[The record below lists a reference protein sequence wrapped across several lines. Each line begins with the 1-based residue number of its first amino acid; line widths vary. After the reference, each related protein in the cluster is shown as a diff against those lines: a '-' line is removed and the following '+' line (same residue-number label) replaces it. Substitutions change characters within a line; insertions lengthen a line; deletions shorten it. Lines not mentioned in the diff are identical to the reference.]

1 MNSKIEPPAEHQP
14 RPASQPRVVWNWAK
28 AFALVAVTGI
38 LASAFL
44 LRECGKHTE
53 RLAQIAKETATDG
66 IAAVAG
72 AFKPTINVN
81 STISTTVS
89 RMRDAAKLVVLVEE
103 VDVTVQKTSDKSVLN
118 GKLNLGTTTVTVR
131 ASGNRIQYYVPLDK
145 ITPDDFAFDLTSNR
159 LTLRLAVPA
168 VDEEMV
174 EVQSDPAKIEV
185 QTDIGWAR
193 LDKYSGQALRDE
205 AKRDLRPAVIEQ
217 GRAAEHVE
225 RAKANTKA
233 AVEKL
238 MAPLLAGLKSDV
250 IFQVAFT
257 TPLVIAP
264 RF

>member
-1 MNSKIEPPAEHQP
+1 MNSKIEPPGQP
-14 RPASQPRVVWNWAK
+14 QSPTASQPRIVWNWAK

-38 LASAFL
+38 FASAFL

-53 RLAQIAKETATDG
+53 RLAQIAKETATEG
-66 IAAVAG
+66 ITAIAG
-72 AFKPTINVN
+72 AFKPTINVT

-103 VDVTVQKTSDKSVLN
+103 VDATVQKTSDKRVLY
-118 GKLNLGTTTVTVR
+118 GKVNLGKTTVTVR
-131 ASGNRIQYYVPLDK
+131 ASGNRIQYYVPLDR
-145 ITPDDFAFDLTSNR
+145 ITADDFAFDPPSKK

-174 EVQSDPAKIEV
+174 EVQSDPAKIEI

-193 LDKYSGQALRDE
+193 LDKYSGQFLRDE
-205 AKRDLRPAVIEQ
+205 AKRDLRPTVIEQ

-250 IFQVAFT
+250 VFEIAFT

-264 RF
+264 RL

>member
-1 MNSKIEPPAEHQP
+1 MNPKLEPPAEP
-14 RPASQPRVVWNWAK
+14 PSPPASQPRIVWNWAK
-28 AFALVAVTGI
+28 TFALVAVTGI

-53 RLAQIAKETATDG
+53 RLAQIAKETTTDG
-66 IAAVAG
+66 IAAIAG
-72 AFKPTINVN
+72 AFKPTISVN

-103 VDVTVQKTSDKSVLN
+103 VDVTVQKASDKSVLY
-118 GKLNLGTTTVTVR
+118 GKVNLGTTTVTVR

-145 ITPDDFAFDLTSNR
+145 ITADDFTFDPLSKR

-168 VDEEMV
+168 VDEELV

-185 QTDIGWAR
+185 QTGIGWAR

-217 GRAAEHVE
+217 GRASEHIE

-238 MAPLLAGLKSDV
+238 LTPLLTGLKSDV
-250 IFQVAFT
+250 AFEIAFS
-257 TPLVIAP
+257 TPLIIAP
-264 RF
+264 RL